1 MKTYIVVS
9 NTNDEKEENIME
21 IIGND
26 LVQAILDDTNLGIW
40 TIRYDVEQKKN
51 QMILDERMK
60 KMLSVRP
67 GKSEEKTY
75 DYWFRRILAE
85 DSLNV
90 LEAMITMI
98 SQEEYVSVEYL
109 WNHPELGVQKYKMT
123 GRLERVD
130 QEGFLVLK
138 GHCQNIVQDSDN
150 ASVALAQQFAGE
162 KRRLWNVMK
171 TAYLSEARIDI
182 EAGTIKQTLFAEDGT
197 VKSMRESDYE
207 QYMKGRLEEVVED
220 SYRDEVAEFLD
231 LARIRK
237 VAEQPDG
244 VPEESVRYYA
254 MDENKE
260 SRIYENRLVYAREH
274 GKNTVSLLLKDVT
287 KQVRHEI
294 ALIER
299 KKRLEKSIENMID
312 NSLKKDQIIER
323 SVQEMRKYLT
333 DLIETATELVKTEN
347 EENGTANSKLE
358 RILKDSLAI
367 KEQLDQIDDMPAK
380 L

>member
-1 MKTYIVVS
+1 MTKR
-9 NTNDEKEENIME
+9 EKEENIME

-51 QMILDERMK
+51 QMLLDERMK

-90 LEAMITMI
+90 LEAMIAMI

-197 VKSMRESDYE
+197 VKSMRGSDYE
-207 QYMKGRLEEVVED
+207 QYIKGRLEEVVED

-260 SRIYENRLVYAREH
+260 SRIYENHLVYAREQ
-274 GKNTVSLLLKDVT
+274 GKNMVSLLLKDVT

-312 NSLKKDQIIER
+312 NSLKKDQIIGR

-333 DLIETATELVKTEN
+333 DLIETATELIKTEN

-358 RILKDSLAI
+358 RILKDSHAI
-367 KEQLDQIDDMPAK
+367 KEQLDQIDGMPAK